1 MADAKEAARERV
13 TQARDELV
21 ALSHRIHANPE
32 LGFEEEQACAWL
44 CELLEGPGS
53 RSSGVGDLPTAFA
66 ARAGSGP
73 LHVVVCAEYD
83 ALPAV
88 GHACGHNVIA
98 AMAAG
103 AGMALARVADDAG
116 LRVTVLG
123 TPAEEG
129 GGGKILLLQRGAFDG
144 AHAAMMVHPSPYEQP
159 EMPII
164 AVNHLKV
171 AYTGKEAHAS
181 AYPFLGVNA
190 ADALV
195 VAQTAIGLLRQH
207 LRPSD
212 RVHGIVTKGG
222 DAANIIPA
230 HTTADW
236 MVRAAD
242 LEQLE
247 EVRAKVARC
256 FEAGALAT
264 GATLELS
271 EDHDPYS
278 EMRHDHELSA
288 LYQRNAE
295 ALGRTF
301 IGRSD
306 RGAGSTD
313 MGNVSL
319 ALPSIH
325 PTIGIDSLP
334 AVNHQP
340 EFTASCATP
349 RPTRPWSTGRW
360 PWPGRRSTPP
370 PTRRSAN
377 ASWPVRHGPDVR
389 DRPVAPTSL
398 VSGTAV
404 VPHQRGE
411 TMKYMIL
418 TYASQQDYDGMAG
431 KPTDR
436 PAWSAEDFA
445 AMGEFME
452 SFNKDLADSGELVE
466 TRALAAP
473 VLTRRLQLQH
483 GVPVVTDGPY
493 AETQEVLAGYWIVE
507 CESFDRATEIAG
519 RLANCP
525 APAEVAA
532 TAVADV
538 RPLADSRTD
547 LEL

>member
-1 MADAKEAARERV
+1 VADAKRAARERV
-13 TQARDELV
+13 EQARDELV

-32 LGFEEEQACAWL
+32 LGFEEERACAWL
-44 CELLEGPGS
+44 CELLEGAGLEVE
-53 RSSGVGDLPTAFA
+53 RGVGDLPTAFA

-83 ALPAV
+83 ALPGV

-103 AGMALARVADDAG
+103 AGLALARVADDAG

-164 AVNHLKV
+164 AVTHLEV

-207 LRPSD
+207 LRTGD

-222 DAANIIPA
+222 DAANVIPA
-230 HTTADW
+230 HTTGSW
-236 MVRAAD
+236 MVRAET
-242 LEQLE
+242 LGQLQ
-247 EVRAKVARC
+247 EVRDKVVRC

-264 GATLELS
+264 GTKLELS
-271 EDHDPYS
+271 EDEYPYS
-278 EMRHDHELSA
+278 EMRHDPDLSA

-295 ALGRTF
+295 ALGRSF
-301 IGRSD
+301 LDRVN

-325 PTIGIDSLP
+325 PTIGIDALP

-340 EFTASCATP
+340 EFAAKCATP
-349 RPTRPWSTGRW
+349 P
-360 PWPGRRSTPP
+360 
-370 PTRRSAN
+370 A
-377 ASWPVRHGPDVR
+377 
-389 DRPVAPTSL
+389 DR
-398 VSGTAV
+398 AV
-404 VPHQRGE
+404 V
-411 TMKYMIL
+411 
-418 TYASQQDYDGMAG
+418 DGAVAMAW
-431 KPTDR
+431 TAIDAAAD
-436 PAWSAEDFA
+436 PALRE
-445 AMGEFME
+445 
-452 SFNKDLADSGELVE
+452 
-466 TRALAAP
+466 
-473 VLTRRLQLQH
+473 RL
-483 GVPVVTDGPY
+483 
-493 AETQEVLAGYWIVE
+493 LAGP
-507 CESFDRATEIAG
+507 AG
-519 RLANCP
+519 GP
-525 APAEVAA
+525 
-532 TAVADV
+532 
-538 RPLADSRTD
+538 
-547 LEL
+547 

>member
-1 MADAKEAARERV
+1 MADAKEVARERV
-13 TQARDELV
+13 EQARDQLV

-44 CELLEGPGS
+44 CELLEGGGLEVE
-53 RSSGVGDLPTAFA
+53 RGVGDLPTAFA

-103 AGMALARVADDAG
+103 AGLALARVADDAG

-144 AHAAMMVHPSPYEQP
+144 AHAAMMVHPSPYEQA

-164 AVNHLKV
+164 AVDHMQV

-207 LRPSD
+207 LRTGD

-230 HTTADW
+230 HTEGNW
-236 MVRAAD
+236 MVRAET
-242 LEQLE
+242 LEQLQ
-247 EVRAKVARC
+247 EVRDKVVRC

-264 GATLELS
+264 GATLELTQ
-271 EDHDPYS
+271 DPNPYS
-278 EMRHDHELSA
+278 EMRHDHDLSA

-295 ALGRTF
+295 ALGRRF
-301 IGRSD
+301 VDRGD

-313 MGNVSL
+313 MGNISL

-325 PTIGIDSLP
+325 PTIGIDALP

-340 EFTASCATP
+340 EFTAKCATP
-349 RPTRPWSTGRW
+349 AADQAVFDG
-360 PWPGRRSTPP
+360 
-370 PTRRSAN
+370 A
-377 ASWPVRHGPDVR
+377 
-389 DRPVAPTSL
+389 VAMAW
-398 VSGTAV
+398 TA
-404 VPHQRGE
+404 
-411 TMKYMIL
+411 ID
-418 TYASQQDYDGMAG
+418 AA
-431 KPTDR
+431 TD
-436 PAWSAEDFA
+436 PALRE
-445 AMGEFME
+445 
-452 SFNKDLADSGELVE
+452 
-466 TRALAAP
+466 
-473 VLTRRLQLQH
+473 RL
-483 GVPVVTDGPY
+483 
-493 AETQEVLAGYWIVE
+493 LAGP
-507 CESFDRATEIAG
+507 AG
-519 RLANCP
+519 QP
-525 APAEVAA
+525 
-532 TAVADV
+532 
-538 RPLADSRTD
+538 
-547 LEL
+547 

>member
-1 MADAKEAARERV
+1 VADAKEAARERV
-13 TQARDELV
+13 EQARDELV

-32 LGFEEEQACAWL
+32 LGFEEERACAWL
-44 CELLEGPGS
+44 CELLEGAGLEVE
-53 RSSGVGDLPTAFA
+53 RGVGELPTAFA

-103 AGMALARVADDAG
+103 AGLALARVADDAG

-129 GGGKILLLQRGAFDG
+129 GGGKILLLERGAFDG
-144 AHAAMMVHPSPYEQP
+144 AHAAMMVHPSPYEQA

-164 AVNHLKV
+164 AVSHLEV

-207 LRPSD
+207 LRTGD

-230 HTTADW
+230 HTEGKW
-236 MVRAAD
+236 MVRAD
-242 LEQLE
+242 TMEQLE
-247 EVRAKVARC
+247 EVQARVTRC

-264 GATLELS
+264 GATLELTS
-271 EDHDPYS
+271 DERPYS
-278 EMRHDHELSA
+278 EMRHDHDLSA

-295 ALGRTF
+295 ALGRTLLDRS
-301 IGRSD
+301 GR
-306 RGAGSTD
+306 GPGSTD

-325 PTIGIDSLP
+325 PTIGIDALP

-340 EFTASCATP
+340 EFTAKCATP
-349 RPTRPWSTGRW
+349 AADQAVFDG
-360 PWPGRRSTPP
+360 
-370 PTRRSAN
+370 A
-377 ASWPVRHGPDVR
+377 
-389 DRPVAPTSL
+389 VAMAWTAIDAAADGSL
-398 VSGTAV
+398 R
-404 VPHQRGE
+404 QR
-411 TMKYMIL
+411 L
-418 TYASQQDYDGMAG
+418 
-431 KPTDR
+431 
-436 PAWSAEDFA
+436 
-445 AMGEFME
+445 
-452 SFNKDLADSGELVE
+452 
-466 TRALAAP
+466 
-473 VLTRRLQLQH
+473 
-483 GVPVVTDGPY
+483 
-493 AETQEVLAGYWIVE
+493 LAGPE
-507 CESFDRATEIAG
+507 Q
-519 RLANCP
+519 P
-525 APAEVAA
+525 
-532 TAVADV
+532 
-538 RPLADSRTD
+538 
-547 LEL
+547 

>member
-44 CELLEGPGS
+44 CELLEGAGFQVE
-53 RSSGVGDLPTAFA
+53 RGVGDLPTAFA

-73 LHVVVCAEYD
+73 LHLVVCAEYD

-129 GGGKILLLQRGAFDG
+129 GGGKILLLKRGAFDG

-271 EDHDPYS
+271 EDHQPYS
-278 EMRHDHELSA
+278 QMRHDHELSA
-288 LYQRNAE
+288 LYQGNAE

-301 IGRSD
+301 VGSSD

-340 EFTASCATP
+340 EFTARCATP
-349 RPTRPWSTGRW
+349 
-360 PWPGRRSTPP
+360 
-370 PTRRSAN
+370 A
-377 ASWPVRHGPDVR
+377 ADQ
-389 DRPVAPTSL
+389 
-398 VSGTAV
+398 AV
-404 VPHQRGE
+404 V
-411 TMKYMIL
+411 
-418 TYASQQDYDGMAG
+418 DGAVAMAW
-431 KPTDR
+431 TAID
-436 PAWSAEDFA
+436 A
-445 AMGEFME
+445 A
-452 SFNKDLADSGELVE
+452 ADQ
-466 TRALAAP
+466 AL
-473 VLTRRLQLQH
+473 RERL
-483 GVPVVTDGPY
+483 
-493 AETQEVLAGYWIVE
+493 LAG
-507 CESFDRATEIAG
+507 
-519 RLANCP
+519 P
-525 APAEVAA
+525 A
-532 TAVADV
+532 
-538 RPLADSRTD
+538 RP
-547 LEL
+547 